1 MDTKSVVRSIGQ
13 FNYENY
19 LRNLATKATTYTVG
33 GVPLITYGSL
43 GITAALIGT
52 MIFYEGTTTTTVI
65 EKEEVKRE
73 EAVVEEPETPTE
85 EVKSGGGKK
94 KKRKTRRRKN
104 KKKH

>member
-52 MIFYEGTTTTTVI
+52 MIFYEGTTTTTVV
-65 EKEEVKRE
+65 EEEEVKRE
-73 EAVVEEPETPTE
+73 EAAEVEPETPTE